1 MEQQIAF
8 SRKISGIALAVLWL
22 LVLLGLQTSTSAS
35 AQSRDRIVQLQ
46 TDPGYYQSATEYL
59 DYLIDSSRR
68 LKVSDLIEDPSN
80 LKPVTTAFPDFGLT
94 EARVWL
100 RLAVHNPHK
109 TAGTWR
115 LDLKRQYSE
124 EVKVY
129 AVRAG
134 QAPRLLV
141 SHGQSEPY
149 SKRRIPNRYLEVD
162 FSIAGGE
169 TVQFLITHRSTST
182 TYLPVAVA
190 KPDGVYTVH
199 ANEARIDWLLNGALF
214 AMILFALLLTPITG
228 WRLSISF
235 SLYVTA
241 GLFYIANADG
251 YTFQLLWPNN
261 PGLNDPMNLAA
272 MLLMPATGLLFA
284 RQLFIFRES
293 SPAFDKL
300 LLVVISVFLVAAV
313 LAFALVRYDWFMVPA
328 YSMIPLAKI
337 VQVAAGI
344 IALRGKKVGAIPYFI
359 GAMLIVS
366 SISYATVAHLMPG
379 HFDLDNTLDFGHF
392 ILFLD
397 CLAFAVAMMLR
408 LVAIQKERDLAM
420 QSELRLSKE
429 KVALGEDLIKTQR
442 DYHDARVLSE
452 QRLNQLSSV
461 SHDIRQPLVSL
472 RTALGRFRGQNEQV
486 TEQMHAA
493 FDYLENLAID
503 QMGDSQPDDNE
514 EHGGRSHIERFP
526 VNVVLDNVFEI
537 FRDEARANKL
547 DFRYRPAKT
556 EIETDPVALMR
567 AVSNLVSNAVKH
579 TQKGSILLAARAR
592 GNKLRIEVWDTGP
605 GMDQDQIGQM
615 MARHQKGDD
624 SDGAG
629 LGLSIVQEICASLD
643 LQFEF
648 RSSKGKG
655 SAAFIHVPVRK

>member
-8 SRKISGIALAVLWL
+8 SRKISGIALAILWIL
-22 LVLLGLQTSTSAS
+22 ASLVLQSSTSAT
-35 AQSRDRIVQLQ
+35 AQPRERIVQLQ
-46 TDPGYYQSATEYL
+46 TNAGYYQSATEYL
-59 DYLIDSSRR
+59 DYLVDSERR
-68 LKVSDLIEDPSN
+68 LKVADLIEAPSK
-80 LKPVTTAFPDFGLT
+80 LQPVTRAFPDFGLT
-94 EARVWL
+94 KGRVWL
-100 RLAVHNPHK
+100 RLAVHNPHNS
-109 TAGTWR
+109 AGSWR

-129 AVRAG
+129 AIQSG
-134 QAPRLLV
+134 QAPRLLM
-141 SHGQSEPY
+141 SHGQNHTYSE
-149 SKRRIPNRYLEVD
+149 RNIPNRYLEVD

-169 TVQFLITHRSTST
+169 TVLFFITHRSTST
-182 TYLPVAVA
+182 TYLPIAVA

-199 ANEARIDWLLNGALF
+199 AKEARIDWLLNGALV

-228 WRLSISF
+228 WRLSTSF

-284 RQLFIFRES
+284 RQLLVFRES

-300 LLVVISVFLVAAV
+300 LLAVIFVFLVAAV
-313 LAFALVRYDWFMVPA
+313 LAFPFVRYDWFMVPA

-344 IALRGKKVGAIPYFI
+344 VALRGKKVGAIPYFI

-366 SISYATVAHLMPG
+366 SIAYATIAHLMPG

-397 CLAFAVAMMLR
+397 CLAFAVAMVLR
-408 LVAIQKERDLAM
+408 LVAIQKERNLAI

-429 KVALGEDLIKTQR
+429 KVALGEDLIRMQR
-442 DYHDARVLSE
+442 DYHDARALSE

-472 RTALGRFRGQNEQV
+472 RTALGRIRGQNEEV
-486 TEQMHAA
+486 TEQMQAA

-503 QMGDSQPDDNE
+503 QMSNSHIDDNKE
-514 EHGGRSHIERFP
+514 KSSRSHIERFP
-526 VNVVLDNVFEI
+526 VNIVLDNVFEI
-537 FRDEARANKL
+537 FRDEARAKKL
-547 DFRYRPAKT
+547 DFRYRPLKT
-556 EIETDPVALMR
+556 IIETDPVALMR

-579 TQKGSILLAARAR
+579 TPEGSILLAARIR
-592 GNKLRIEVWDTGP
+592 NKKLRIEVCDTGP

-615 MARHQKGDD
+615 MVKHQKGDD
-624 SDGAG
+624 SAGAG
-629 LGLSIVQEICASLD
+629 LGL
-643 LQFEF
+643 
-648 RSSKGKG
+648 
-655 SAAFIHVPVRK
+655 FII